1 MTVVLISCAA
11 MLGVAALLLVWR
23 IVLGPTMLDRAVAL
37 DVLVSV
43 FICGLAVDAAI
54 RRDTTTLPILLVLTL
69 LGFVGSVAIA
79 RFTPGS
85 DGVEAEEP

>member
-1 MTVVLISCAA
+1 
-11 MLGVAALLLVWR
+11 
-23 IVLGPTMLDRAVAL
+23 
-37 DVLVSV
+37 V